1 MKDNFPLLE
10 TLERLFAGPGESLL
24 TVKTFLDGLG
34 DRSYFFIIAALNI
47 PNCIPTGI
55 PMVSSVTGIPM
66 VLLAIQHFL
75 GRPSPSLP
83 EFVGKRGLSRGS
95 LQQMLVRARPHIE
108 RLERA
113 VHARNEWWVQ
123 GAMRKVT
130 EITWFLVIVVLALPI
145 PFDNLFPAWAIFFFC
160 LALIEDDGIMAM
172 LGWVMTA
179 VTAVWT
185 VFLLIIGPYVVMT
198 VLRSL
203 I

>member
-1 MKDNFPLLE
+1 
-10 TLERLFAGPGESLL
+10 
-24 TVKTFLDGLG
+24 
-34 DRSYFFIIAALNI
+34 
-47 PNCIPTGI
+47 
-55 PMVSSVTGIPM
+55 
-66 VLLAIQHFL
+66 
-75 GRPSPSLP
+75 
-83 EFVGKRGLSRGS
+83 
-95 LQQMLVRARPHIE
+95 
-108 RLERA
+108 
-113 VHARNEWWVQ
+113 
-123 GAMRKVT
+123 MRKVT

-160 LALIEDDGIMAM
+160 LALIEDDGIMAI

>member
-1 MKDNFPLLE
+1 MKDNFPLLD
-10 TLERLFAGPGESLL
+10 TLERLFEGPRESLL
-24 TVKTFLDGLG
+24 TVKAFLDGLG
-34 DRSYFFIIAALNI
+34 DRSYFFIITALNF
-47 PNCIPTGI
+47 PNCLPTGI
-55 PMVSSVTGIPM
+55 PMLSSVTGIPM

-83 EFVGKRGLSRGS
+83 EFVGKRGLPRGS
-95 LQQMLVRARPHIE
+95 LQLMLVRARPHIE

-123 GAMRKVT
+123 GTMRKVT
-130 EITWFLVIVVLALPI
+130 EITWFLLIVVLALPI

-160 LALIEDDGIMAM
+160 LALIEDDGIMAI

-185 VFLLIIGPYVVMT
+185 VFLLIMGPYVVMT